1 VGITFLAYLTPQ
13 LPLPRYGKLEQPFV
27 DTRLHHVLYLLSAP
41 IRRHLFGAPIVRL
54 CFSCTTTVAALV
66 MPLTVLTDED
76 VRSLLLQ
83 LTKQDILD
91 LQQSLA
97 DALHYYSTATEE
109 DAWNG
114 CSSSYQPLRTALK
127 RGDGQTTLFMP
138 ASSNDGIGVK
148 IVTLAGADDQQSAR
162 KPSDTASTTSSLSSL
177 SISQNSTSTFSPP
190 QSLSSAQ
197 STTPKGSLTLFD
209 KQGAPRALLNAE
221 ELTAFRTALAS
232 TMLFK
237 KRQNVHDVVVFG
249 AGKQAY
255 WHIRLALL
263 LRGPDIHHL
272 NIINRDFE
280 RVHQL
285 LSKLYNPH
293 ESEHAQWSV
302 DAEHVP
308 AYRETADLSL
318 AHPKIQILT
327 PSHGEYERLLKS
339 TIRASSVIF
348 FTTPSTTPLFPA
360 PYLTNPEG
368 RKKGRYLAA
377 IGSYK
382 PHMLEIHPDI
392 LKQNVAPEH
401 GHRHFHKH
409 AVQGGA
415 VVVDSV
421 EACLKEAGEIIQA
434 GLGPNEVVEIG
445 ELVMLKRDAERRRSE
460 CQAKKSEEGLD
471 ERGVELYECEKMR
484 KKRRGS
490 KENDEHYSEDKA
502 HQSLMEWLQKGN
514 VIYKSVGLG
523 LMDVVVGM
531 DLVRL
536 ADERG
541 IGTRIENF

>member
-1 VGITFLAYLTPQ
+1 LT
-13 LPLPRYGKLEQPFV
+13 E
-27 DTRLHHVLYLLSAP
+27 
-41 IRRHLFGAPIVRL
+41 
-54 CFSCTTTVAALV
+54 
-66 MPLTVLTDED
+66 
-76 VRSLLLQ
+76 
-83 LTKQDILD
+83 
-91 LQQSLA
+91 
-97 DALHYYSTATEE
+97 
-109 DAWNG
+109 
-114 CSSSYQPLRTALK
+114 
-127 RGDGQTTLFMP
+127 
-138 ASSNDGIGVK
+138 SSNDGIGVK
-148 IVTLAGADDQQSAR
+148 IVTLAGGADEQKS
-162 KPSDTASTTSSLSSL
+162 KSSDTKSVTSSLDSL
-177 SISQNSTSTFSPP
+177 SISQRSSQSSQSAFNPP
-190 QSLSSAQ
+190 QSFTSTL

-209 KQGAPRALLNAE
+209 KHGAPRALINAE
-221 ELTAFRTALAS
+221 EITAFRTALAS

-237 KRQNVHDVVVFG
+237 KRANVHDVVVFG

-285 LSKLYNPH
+285 LSRLYQPH
-293 ESEHAQWSV
+293 TTDHAPFST
-302 DAEHVP
+302 DSTHVP
-308 AYRETADLSL
+308 AYRSNDDKDL

-382 PHMLEIHPDI
+382 PEMVEIHPDI
-392 LKQNVAPEH
+392 LRQNVAPEH

-409 AVQGGA
+409 AAQGGA

-445 ELVMLKRDAERRRSE
+445 ELVMLKRDAERRRTE
-460 CQAKKSEEGLD
+460 CQTRRSEEGLD
-471 ERGVELYECEKMR
+471 EGGVELGECEMSK

-490 KENDEHYSEDKA
+490 KGKDHDGEDKA
-502 HQSLMEWLQKGN
+502 HKSLVEWLQKGN

-531 DLVRL
+531 DLVQL

>member
-1 VGITFLAYLTPQ
+1 
-13 LPLPRYGKLEQPFV
+13 
-27 DTRLHHVLYLLSAP
+27 
-41 IRRHLFGAPIVRL
+41 
-54 CFSCTTTVAALV
+54 
-66 MPLTVLTDED
+66 MPLTILSDSD
-76 VRSLLLQ
+76 VRHLLLQ

-109 DAWNG
+109 DTSNG
-114 CSSSYQPLRTALK
+114 CSSSYQPLRTSLK
-127 RGDGQTTLFMP
+127 RGDGQTTLLMP
-138 ASSNDGIGVK
+138 ASSNDGMGVK
-148 IVTLAGADDQQSAR
+148 IVTIAAPDDKTSKSR
-162 KPSDTASTTSSLSSL
+162 PSEDTASAASSLSSL
-177 SISQNSTSTFSPP
+177 SVSQQSSKSSIPQ
-190 QSLSSAQ
+190 QSLASAQ

-209 KQGAPRALLNAE
+209 KSGAPRAFLNAE
-221 ELTAFRTALAS
+221 EITAFRTALAS

-272 NIINRDFE
+272 NIINRDFD
-280 RVHQL
+280 RVHHL
-285 LSKLYNPH
+285 LSTLYEPH
-293 ESEHAQWSV
+293 EEPQTWSPDYVPKYRNIDV
-302 DAEHVP
+302 DTDNE
-308 AYRETADLSL
+308 L
-318 AHPKIQILT
+318 ARPKIQILT
-327 PSHGEYERLLKS
+327 PNHGEYARLLKS

-348 FTTPSTTPLFPA
+348 FTTPSTSPLFPA
-360 PYLTNPEG
+360 EFLTNAEG

-382 PHMLEIHPDI
+382 PNMIEIHPDI
-392 LKQNVAPEH
+392 LRQNVAPEH

-409 AVQGGA
+409 AAQSGA

-421 EACLKEAGEIIQA
+421 EACLKEAGEVIQA
-434 GLGPNEVVEIG
+434 KLGPNEVVEIG
-445 ELVMLKRDAERRRSE
+445 ELLMLKRDAERRRLE
-460 CQAKKSEEGLD
+460 CAARRSEEGLD
-471 ERGVELYECEKMR
+471 EGGVELGECEKIK

-490 KENDEHYSEDKA
+490 GKGDGEGEDKA
-502 HQSLMEWLQKGN
+502 HKSLMEWLQRGN

-541 IGTRIENF
+541 IGTKIENF